1 MSEIFL
7 NFDLGSSLDTPW
19 YLPHVT
25 FLNSDSGDLFGA
37 HLCLSIVV
45 FPLNL
50 LEYLSLMPEALTAT
64 RLWTAALGRLQ
75 LQVTRPSFDT
85 WLKGTVGL
93 TFEGGEL
100 VVGTPTTFSAEWLE
114 KRLHQLVTDAVAA
127 VSLQPVGVTFRVHQP
142 HAVAEQAPPP
152 APIANVVT
160 SPSSPGPVSSPRPGL
175 NARYTFD
182 TFVVGPSNHL
192 AFAAAQAVADQPG
205 QAYNPLFIYGGVGL
219 GKTHLLQAIGHRLQA
234 KGVRFHCVTTE
245 HFTNEFIT
253 AIRERKTADFHAK
266 YRTVDVLLID
276 DIQFISGKEQTQE
289 GLFHTFNALHDT
301 NHQIVLT
308 SDRPPSALPL
318 LEDRLRSRFE
328 WGLLADVQAPELE
341 TRQAIL
347 AAHAKRIGQQVPNEV
362 IVSIAQR
369 PIHSVRE
376 LEGSLNRVAAMANL
390 TGVPVD
396 LELAG
401 RVLGQNPVA
410 PSTKLTAAAIIEAVA
425 TYFQLTPAAMISP
438 RRDRHAAMARH
449 ITSFLLREE
458 LHSSLDSIG
467 AALGGRNHATVM
479 NSLKK
484 MQQELAHGTEYGT
497 AVAKLQQSLHSH
509 SLSN

>member
-1 MSEIFL
+1 
-7 NFDLGSSLDTPW
+7 
-19 YLPHVT
+19 
-25 FLNSDSGDLFGA
+25 
-37 HLCLSIVV
+37 
-45 FPLNL
+45 
-50 LEYLSLMPEALTAT
+50 MPEALTAT

-127 VSLQPVGVTFRVHQP
+127 ISLQPVGVTFRVHQP
-142 HAVAEQAPPP
+142 HTVGEQVPP
-152 APIANVVT
+152 VT
-160 SPSSPGPVSSPRPGL
+160 STANAVTPASPPSPASSLRPGL

-234 KGVRFHCVTTE
+234 KDIRFHCVTTE

-253 AIRERKTADFHAK
+253 AIRERKTASFHEK

-289 GLFHTFNALHDT
+289 GLFHTFNALHDA
-301 NHQIVLT
+301 NCQIVLT
-308 SDRPPSALPL
+308 SDRPPSALPS

-347 AAHAKRIGQQVPNEV
+347 MAHAKRIGLQAPTEV
-362 IVSIAQR
+362 IASVAER
-369 PIHSVRE
+369 PIHSMRE

-396 LELAG
+396 LELIG
-401 RVLGQNPVA
+401 RVLGPSPTA
-410 PSTKLTAAAIIEAVA
+410 PSQKLTTATVIETVA
-425 TYFQLTPAAMISP
+425 TYFQLTPKAMVSP
-438 RRDRHAAMARH
+438 RRDRQVAMARH
-449 ITSFLLREE
+449 IASFLLREE
-458 LHSSLDSIG
+458 LHSSLEAIG

-479 NSLKK
+479 SSLKK
-484 MQQELAHGTEYGT
+484 MTSELARGTEYGT
-497 AVAKLQQSLHSH
+497 ALTKIQQSLHSKPM
-509 SLSN
+509 SY

>member
-1 MSEIFL
+1 
-7 NFDLGSSLDTPW
+7 
-19 YLPHVT
+19 
-25 FLNSDSGDLFGA
+25 
-37 HLCLSIVV
+37 
-45 FPLNL
+45 
-50 LEYLSLMPEALTAT
+50 MPEALTAT

-142 HAVAEQAPPP
+142 HAVVEQAPPP
-152 APIANVVT
+152 APTPDIAT
-160 SPSSPGPVSSPRPGL
+160 SPSSPGPVRSLRPGL

-182 TFVVGPSNHL
+182 TFVVGPSNNL

-205 QAYNPLFIYGGVGL
+205 HAYNPLFIYGGVGL

-234 KGVRFHCVTTE
+234 KGLRFHCVTTE

-276 DIQFISGKEQTQE
+276 DIQFLSGKEQTQE
-289 GLFHTFNALHDT
+289 GLFHTFNALHDA

-308 SDRPPSALPL
+308 SDRSPSALPL

-347 AAHAKRIGQQVPNEV
+347 AAHAKYIGQQVPGEV
-362 IVSIAQR
+362 ITAIAQR
-369 PIHSVRE
+369 PIRSVRE
-376 LEGSLNRVAAMANL
+376 LEGSLNRVAAMASL
-390 TGVPVD
+390 TGALVD
-396 LELAG
+396 LELAI
-401 RVLGQNPVA
+401 RVLGPNPGEESA
-410 PSTKLTAAAIIEAVA
+410 PLTTEAIIEAVA
-425 TYFQLTPAAMISP
+425 AYFQLTPAAMASQ

-449 ITSFLLREE
+449 VASFLLREE
-458 LHSSLDSIG
+458 LHSSLDTIG
-467 AALGGRNHATVM
+467 SSLGGRNHATVM

-484 MQQELAHGTEYGT
+484 VKQEITLGT
-497 AVAKLQQSLHSH
+497 AYGSAVTNLQQALHSVSPPH
-509 SLSN
+509 RVN

>member
-1 MSEIFL
+1 
-7 NFDLGSSLDTPW
+7 
-19 YLPHVT
+19 
-25 FLNSDSGDLFGA
+25 
-37 HLCLSIVV
+37 
-45 FPLNL
+45 
-50 LEYLSLMPEALTAT
+50 MPEALTAT

-127 VSLQPVGVTFRVHQP
+127 VSQQPVGVTFRVHQP
-142 HAVAEQAPPP
+142 HTVVEQAPPP
-152 APIANVVT
+152 APNSDASV
-160 SPSSPGPVSSPRPGL
+160 PPPAPRPTNAPRAGL

-192 AFAAAQAVADQPG
+192 AFAAAQAVEEQPG

-219 GKTHLLQAIGHRLQA
+219 GKTHLLQAIAHCLQA
-234 KGVRFHCVTTE
+234 KGLRFHCVTTE
-245 HFTNEFIT
+245 HFTNEFIA

-276 DIQFISGKEQTQE
+276 DIQFLSGKEQTQE
-289 GLFHTFNALHDT
+289 GLFHTFNALHDA

-328 WGLLADVQAPELE
+328 WGLLADVQAPDLE

-347 AAHAKRIGQQVPNEV
+347 ASHAKYIGQQVPSEV
-362 IVSIAQR
+362 IAAIAQR
-369 PIHSVRE
+369 AICSVRE
-376 LEGSLNRVAAMANL
+376 LEGSLNRVAAMASL
-390 TGVPVD
+390 TGASVD
-396 LELAG
+396 LELAT
-401 RVLGQNPVA
+401 RVLGPIA
-410 PSTKLTAAAIIEAVA
+410 GEESAKLTTEAVIEAVA
-425 TYFQLTPAAMISP
+425 AYFDLTPAAMASQ

-449 ITSFLLREE
+449 VASFLLREE
-458 LHSSLDSIG
+458 LHSSLDAIG
-467 AALGGRNHATVM
+467 MVLGGRNHATVM

-484 MQQELAHGTEYGT
+484 VKQELLQGTVYGS
-497 AVAKLQQSLHSH
+497 AVANLQQALHSV
-509 SLSN
+509 SPLNSAN